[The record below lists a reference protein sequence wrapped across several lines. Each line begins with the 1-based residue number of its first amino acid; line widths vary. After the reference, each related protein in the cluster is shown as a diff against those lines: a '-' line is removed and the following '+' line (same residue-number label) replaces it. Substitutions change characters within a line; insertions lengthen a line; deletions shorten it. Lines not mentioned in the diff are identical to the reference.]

1 MFFNFFLLLEHEAQL
16 KDYEYVL
23 HCYKFDLEPEFILV
37 PKSELSLNLARSAQD
52 DVKDSKVK
60 PEDISPLDQVKK
72 VSYEELKVL
81 LETLDNECSRMAKVC
96 TTNTFTI
103 FLLTFIKKN
112 FVVQF
117 QVADQLADCSDT
129 QVIEALRPM
138 KVVQSVKAISAFVG
152 NNNKNPRSFTPSDL
166 MIVHR
171 IS

>member
-1 MFFNFFLLLEHEAQL
+1 MFFKFLLFLEHEAQL

-81 LETLDNECSRMAKVC
+81 LETLDNECSRMAKVQFYYSIL
-96 TTNTFTI
+96 NFTQ
-103 FLLTFIKKN
+103 FYSNSLNFTQFFCQNFRLLINWQT
-112 FVVQF
+112 VQ
-117 QVADQLADCSDT
+117 
-129 QVIEALRPM
+129 IH
-138 KVVQSVKAISAFVG
+138 K
-152 NNNKNPRSFTPSDL
+152 
-166 MIVHR
+166 
-171 IS
+171 

>member
-1 MFFNFFLLLEHEAQL
+1 MFLEHEAQL

-96 TTNTFTI
+96 TTNTFT
-103 FLLTFIKKN
+103 TFIKKN
-112 FVVQF
+112 FC
-117 QVADQLADCSDT
+117 CS
-129 QVIEALRPM
+129 
-138 KVVQSVKAISAFVG
+138 ISG
-152 NNNKNPRSFTPSDL
+152 G
-166 MIVHR
+166 
-171 IS
+171 

>member
-81 LETLDNECSRMAKVC
+81 LETLDNECSRMAKVQFYYFIL
-96 TTNTFTI
+96 NFTQFYSK
-103 FLLTFIKKN
+103 FLSK
-112 FVVQF
+112 F

-138 KVVQSVKAISAFVG
+138 KVVQCVKAISAFVG
-152 NNNKNPRSFTPSDL
+152 NIHKNNPR
-166 MIVHR
+166 MIMILLK

>member
-1 MFFNFFLLLEHEAQL
+1 MDQIPNVFQFFLLLEHEAQL

-103 FLLTFIKKN
+103 FLLTFIKKK
-112 FVVQF
+112 FC
-117 QVADQLADCSDT
+117 CS
-129 QVIEALRPM
+129 
-138 KVVQSVKAISAFVG
+138 ISG
-152 NNNKNPRSFTPSDL
+152 G
-166 MIVHR
+166 
-171 IS
+171 